1 MTDRRARGFTL
12 IEMLLALSIGAALL
26 VAMFGGVR
34 VGLAAWS
41 RGEAR
46 AMTLEHG
53 RTLAQVLG
61 RAVAGTYPYRGAPVV
76 GAPVRII
83 FEGQPDRFTFVT
95 LAPSIPALAP
105 ITFTAVSL
113 SRDEQGLAV
122 RQLPLPNLEPVDRV
136 APVLVD
142 PTVIAVRFRYLGE
155 EDWKDRWDM
164 TKEDSLPRA
173 VEIVLTTAVGNRA
186 VEQSPLLVP
195 IRAFTP

>member
-1 MTDRRARGFTL
+1 M
-12 IEMLLALSIGAALL
+12 S
-26 VAMFGGVR
+26 V
-34 VGLAAWS
+34 
-41 RGEAR
+41 
-46 AMTLEHG
+46 
-53 RTLAQVLG
+53 
-61 RAVAGTYPYRGAPVV
+61 
-76 GAPVRII
+76 
-83 FEGQPDRFTFVT
+83 
-95 LAPSIPALAP
+95 
-105 ITFTAVSL
+105 
-113 SRDEQGLAV
+113 SRDDQGLAV

-186 VEQSPLLVP
+186 VEQPPLLVP

>member
-1 MTDRRARGFTL
+1 MIDRRARGFTL

-46 AMTLEHG
+46 AMALEHD

-76 GAPVRII
+76 GAPVRVI

-95 LAPSIPALAP
+95 LAPSIPAPVP
-105 ITFTAVSL
+105 IAFTAVSL

-122 RQLPLPNLEPVDRV
+122 RQLPLPNLEPLDRV

-155 EDWKDRWDM
+155 GDWKDRWDM

-186 VEQSPLLVP
+186 VEQPPLLVP
-195 IRAFTP
+195 IRTFTP